1 LAKALFCGVLATARF
16 TEIAAGD
23 YAPRVGDEVMI
34 AQLQTDIKRKYDH
47 EELILQEVLTRYELT
62 ADPRLRD
69 IMLCLIRHLHG
80 FAREAKVTWSE
91 WERGMAFLSKAAD
104 WNSEQRNEFV
114 ALSDVIGL
122 TMQVVAA
129 SQPKPPGA
137 TLPTLIGPFFVPAA
151 PTFENG
157 ADISNGASGE
167 PLHVSGRVL
176 DMQNR
181 PVADAIID
189 VWQSDDRGLY
199 DVQDEKGV
207 WGRGRVKSQSDGRF
221 AFWSVMPTAYPAPS
235 DGAIGE
241 LIESTTRRIWR
252 PAHLHF
258 SISAGGLDSLVTH
271 IFVRGSKY
279 IDEDVAFGVRPAL
292 VADFVA
298 HEPGRA
304 PDGKSM
310 DRSFRTLD
318 YDFILTRKGA

>member
-1 LAKALFCGVLATARF
+1 MSMQAH
-16 TEIAAGD
+16 
-23 YAPRVGDEVMI
+23 
-34 AQLQTDIKRKYDH
+34 TDVKYVYDH
-47 EELILQEVLTRYELT
+47 EDLILQEVLARYQLT
-62 ADPRLRD
+62 ADPRLRE
-69 IMLCLIRHLHG
+69 IMLSLIRHLHS
-80 FAREAKVTWSE
+80 FAREVKLTWPE
-91 WERGMAFLSKAAD
+91 WERGMAFLSKAAE
-104 WNSEQRNEFV
+104 WNSPQRNEFI

-151 PTFENG
+151 PTFKNG
-157 ADISNGASGE
+157 TDISNGASGE

-176 DMQNR
+176 DTQKR
-181 PVADAIID
+181 PVADALID

-207 WGRGRVKSQSDGRF
+207 WGRGRVKSQSDGGF
-221 AFWSVMPTAYPAPS
+221 TFWSVMPTAYPAPN

-241 LIESTTRRIWR
+241 LIESTTRRLWR

-258 SISAGGLDSLVTH
+258 SISASGLDSLVTH
-271 IFVRGSKY
+271 IFVHGSKY
-279 IDEDVAFGVRPAL
+279 LDEDVAFGVRPAL

-304 PDGKSM
+304 PDGKIM